1 MISLYC
7 LQILP
12 RHHFSLFVLF
22 MSVNKSSGM
31 STSCSFCVA
40 RDLLFL
46 SFCVCFVL
54 FSQLEITE
62 AHGVDAKGVLFIVL
76 GLCSLLFCAL
86 IGEFSDPKPKP
97 KRGSHASRVTKKRAA
112 Y

>member
-1 MISLYC
+1 MEGQLRANSSADREPAFTLLPIC
-7 LQILP
+7 LF
-12 RHHFSLFVLF
+12 FSP
-22 MSVNKSSGM
+22 
-31 STSCSFCVA
+31 
-40 RDLLFL
+40 
-46 SFCVCFVL
+46 
-54 FSQLEITE
+54 QLEVIE

-97 KRGSHASRVTKKRAA
+97 KRGSHATRVTKKRAA

>member
-1 MISLYC
+1 M
-7 LQILP
+7 
-12 RHHFSLFVLF
+12 FSVSVSYEWKSRSSFVQTLWLIEPCF
-22 MSVNKSSGM
+22 
-31 STSCSFCVA
+31 T
-40 RDLLFL
+40 LL
-46 SFCVCFVL
+46 SIRM
-54 FSQLEITE
+54 FSQLEVKE

-97 KRGSHASRVTKKRAA
+97 KRGSHATRVTKKRAA